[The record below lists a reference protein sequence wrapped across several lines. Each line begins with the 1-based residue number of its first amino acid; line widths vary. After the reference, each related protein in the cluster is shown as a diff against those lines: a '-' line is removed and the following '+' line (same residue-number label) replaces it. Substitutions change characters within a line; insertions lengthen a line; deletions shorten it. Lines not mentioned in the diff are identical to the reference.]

1 MRPFDLALMVASA
14 LCLAAPS
21 TAQSGSPATAQSVLP
36 STAQQMPA
44 TTSIGP
50 NDRLQVTVFR
60 EPELSVEDVP
70 VDESGRVILPLVG
83 GVTAAGKSTEAL
95 SLEIQARLQYYLKNP
110 KVSVAVKQVAGK
122 RITVAGAV
130 NQPGVFPIEGRTTLL
145 QAEALAR
152 GPSQVAKLDQALIF
166 RDRDGKRTAA
176 KFNLGAIAKGKADDP
191 EVLPGDTIAMGSSG
205 FKTAWRDI
213 MLTLRSFNVFS
224 VIP

>member
-1 MRPFDLALMVASA
+1 MRPLMTFALVVASA
-14 LCLAAPS
+14 IWAPAPS
-21 TAQSGSPATAQSVLP
+21 AAQTAATSLP
-36 STAQQMPA
+36 TTAPQMPV
-44 TTSIGP
+44 TTNIGP
-50 NDRLQVTVFR
+50 NDRIAVTVFR

-95 SLEIQARLQYYLKNP
+95 SAEIQSRLQHYLRNP
-110 KVSVAVKQVAGK
+110 KVTVAVKQVAGK

-145 QAEALAR
+145 QAVALAR

-176 KFNLGAIAKGKADDP
+176 RFDLKAISKGKAVDP

-213 MLTLRSFNVFS
+213 VMTLRSVNVFS

>member
-1 MRPFDLALMVASA
+1 MRPFINIALVAMSLLWA
-14 LCLAAPS
+14 AAPT
-21 TAQSGSPATAQSVLP
+21 TAQTSLPATP
-36 STAQQMPA
+36 QQMPA
-44 TTSIGP
+44 TTNIGP
-50 NDRLQVTVFR
+50 NDRIQVTVFR
-60 EPELSVEDVP
+60 EPELSVDDVP

-83 GVTAAGKSTEAL
+83 PITAAGKSTEAL
-95 SLEIQARLQYYLKNP
+95 STEIQGRLQHYLRNP
-110 KVSVAVKQVAGK
+110 KVTVAVKQVAGK

-145 QAEALAR
+145 QAVALAR

-176 KFNLGAIAKGKADDP
+176 RFDLKAIAKGKAVDP

-213 MLTLRSFNVFS
+213 VMTLRSVNVFS